1 MAACLAGC
9 IATPAPRN
17 ANARLDKDLKNLPK
31 MALPANV
38 NDDRPDLI
46 QARYDFKA
54 WVQAHKLPKHAVIM
68 TMSGGGTRAAA
79 LARSVLLALDSH
91 RFTEKDGTV
100 RSLADNVILVSAVSG
115 GSMTASAFTL
125 HGLDG
130 ADGIKSDA
138 FKNKVL
144 KSSLL
149 NVLLYRSVLN
159 PFSWSDRA
167 APFEKHLEAASL
179 SRNGSAAIFKDLVT
193 GPNAQKAPFLIL
205 NSTDIVTGAGV
216 TFTQQSMADICTD
229 LSKMKL
235 SSAVAA
241 ASNFPFISTDI
252 ELKNHRVDGKPCP
265 LDLSADLPASDPYED
280 LTLTREGRYRRAM
293 QDVGTAA
300 NDPRTEIDWLHLYDG
315 GLAGNLG
322 LRPVLRLL
330 DRDTLAA
337 LRARGIEDI
346 ALVVVNARSDPPDP
360 LNRKDGSAVFVTA
373 LVVKT
378 SYGPIDRIT
387 AVDATLLQDNF
398 ALLYQNWSAS
408 PGRKG
413 DAPSPLYPVLIDFD
427 QLTDKETRLSVKKIE
442 TQDALT
448 DGPGG
453 TLQLVETV
461 GHDLLEEN
469 PCFKAFLS
477 KTSGAAGNPPE
488 CAFVQGEMSKPG
500 SIPKMYPP

>member
-1 MAACLAGC
+1 MS
-9 IATPAPRN
+9 
-17 ANARLDKDLKNLPK
+17 LPIDFR
-31 MALPANV
+31 
-38 NDDRPDLI
+38 DDRPGLI
-46 QARYDFKA
+46 RKRYDFKA
-54 WVQAHKLPKHAVIM
+54 WVQAHKLPKHAVVV

-91 RFTEKDGTV
+91 RFTAKDGTV

-115 GSMTASAFTL
+115 GSMTASAFAL

-130 ADGIKSDA
+130 ADGIRTEA

-149 NVLLYRSVLN
+149 NVLLYRAVLN
-159 PFSWSDRA
+159 PFAWSDRA

-179 SRNGSAAIFKDLVT
+179 SRGGRPATFGDLVT
-193 GPNAQKAPFLIL
+193 GPNAEKAPFLIL
-205 NSTDIVTGAGV
+205 NSTDIVTGAAV
-216 TFTQQSMADICTD
+216 TFTQQRMADICTD
-229 LSKMKL
+229 LSKIKL
-235 SSAVAA
+235 SSGVTA
-241 ASNFPFISTDI
+241 ASNFPFVSTDI
-252 ELKNHRVDGKPCP
+252 ELKNHRIDGKPCP
-265 LDLSADLPASDPYED
+265 SDPSSDLSAMDSDPYAD

-293 QDVGTAA
+293 VDVGTEK

-337 LRARGIEDI
+337 LRARGVKDI
-346 ALVVVNARSDPPDP
+346 ALIVVNARSDPPDA
-360 LNRKDGSAVFVTA
+360 LSRSDGSPVFVKD

-387 AVDATLLQDNF
+387 AVDATLLQDHF
-398 ALLYQNWSAS
+398 ALLYQNWSAL
-408 PGRKG
+408 PGRAGK
-413 DAPSPLYPVLIDFD
+413 APSPLYPVMIDFD
-427 QLTDKETRLSVKKIE
+427 QLTNQETRLSVKKIE

-448 DGPGG
+448 DGPDG
-453 TLQLVETV
+453 TLQLIETV
-461 GHDLLEEN
+461 GHDLLEDN

-477 KTSGAAGNPPE
+477 KVSGATGDPPK
-488 CAFVQGEMSKPG
+488 CAHQQDKMFEPGPGTIPQAVQPAR
-500 SIPKMYPP
+500 